1 MLCCNTKHKPSREYR
16 RWWRF
21 VRVTVLIECQ
31 MRCGS
36 AAPELSDTEG
46 DKNSRVPS
54 GAVHDSASSTSESSN
69 SGMSETS
76 YTEASES

>member
-1 MLCCNTKHKPSREYR
+1 
-16 RWWRF
+16 
-21 VRVTVLIECQ
+21 

-46 DKNSRVPS
+46 DENSRVPS
-54 GAVHDSASSTSESSN
+54 GAVHDSASGTSESSN
-69 SGMSETS
+69 SGTSETS